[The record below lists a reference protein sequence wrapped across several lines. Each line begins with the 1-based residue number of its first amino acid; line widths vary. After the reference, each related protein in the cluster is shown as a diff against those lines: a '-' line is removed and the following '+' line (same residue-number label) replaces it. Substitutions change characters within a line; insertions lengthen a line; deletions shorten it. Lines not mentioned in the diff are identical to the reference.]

1 MNRASVCK
9 REQFS
14 TLLAWFTV
22 WFLIMGF
29 GLEAAQPSPL
39 LSPELLSEAGFEL
52 NWEIRLPVKTAVGE
66 KLERLY
72 TFDPYLVVLTN
83 QNFLFCRDRLDG
95 SRRFEMQIAEP
106 RLPVAEPLSL
116 EGRLFFLVGSHLIIV
131 DPSVGAVIRK
141 EDLGEAAASRGVC
154 LARNERFVYIA
165 GADHRLHAYQIQ
177 EDGDHVELFSATADD
192 DSAITSILATSEQVF
207 FATASGAVVAMKI
220 DEPVKLWQY
229 NCSGAITASLVLDGR
244 VLYAAGEDFVCTVN
258 WFICEETIRM
268 DVKIQRALISVSDK
282 TGVVDFARALSAMGV
297 IIVSTGG
304 TARTLEE
311 AGIQAV
317 PIDVVTGFPEM
328 MDGRVKTLHPK
339 IHAALLGLRDKA
351 DHAAAMKQHGIKP
364 IDLVCV
370 NLYPFEKTTARSD
383 CTLEEAIENID
394 IGGPS
399 MIRSAAKNYRFVTVV
414 TSPQQYSRV
423 LEAMRQNQGAVP
435 LALREELA
443 RAAFSLTA
451 SYDAAIAKYLSI
463 QAQDL
468 FPERVSI
475 AAARCQELRYGE
487 NPHQRGA
494 FYRLTD
500 SQEVGIGSAQL
511 LEGGTPISF
520 NNLMDANAAFELVK
534 EFDEPAAVM
543 VKHMNPCG
551 CAVDENICTAYEKAY
566 LGDVVSAF
574 GGIAAL
580 NRPVD
585 KELATVI
592 MESYDRFGK
601 ARGAGGFFAE
611 VITAPSYTPE
621 AVEVIRTLKA
631 WGQRVRLLQTGP
643 IDRTRRDTRE

>member
-1 MNRASVCK
+1 
-9 REQFS
+9 
-14 TLLAWFTV
+14 
-22 WFLIMGF
+22 
-29 GLEAAQPSPL
+29 
-39 LSPELLSEAGFEL
+39 
-52 NWEIRLPVKTAVGE
+52 
-66 KLERLY
+66 
-72 TFDPYLVVLTN
+72 
-83 QNFLFCRDRLDG
+83 
-95 SRRFEMQIAEP
+95 
-106 RLPVAEPLSL
+106 
-116 EGRLFFLVGSHLIIV
+116 
-131 DPSVGAVIRK
+131 
-141 EDLGEAAASRGVC
+141 
-154 LARNERFVYIA
+154 
-165 GADHRLHAYQIQ
+165 
-177 EDGDHVELFSATADD
+177 
-192 DSAITSILATSEQVF
+192 
-207 FATASGAVVAMKI
+207 
-220 DEPVKLWQY
+220 
-229 NCSGAITASLVLDGR
+229 
-244 VLYAAGEDFVCTVN
+244 
-258 WFICEETIRM
+258 M

-311 AGIQAV
+311 AGIQVV

-339 IHAALLGLRDKA
+339 IHGALLGLRDKA

-370 NLYPFEKTTARSD
+370 NLYPFEKTTARPD

-414 TSPQQYSRV
+414 TSPQQYDRL

-443 RAAFSLTA
+443 RAVFSLTA

-611 VITAPSYTPE
+611 VIVAPSYTPE

-643 IDRTRRDTRE
+643 IDRTRRDTREYDIRCLVGGLLLQERDLAGWEPEQLAFPTKAKPTKEQMEDLRIAWLCAKHVKSNAITVVKDRKLVGVGAGQMNRVESGLIAFKHAGQETQGAAMGSDAFFPFPDNVENAAAAGIACIIQPGGSKKDGEVIAAADKAGIAMVFTGKRHFKH